1 MMDGVI
7 TGAVLFGIGVA
18 VGGLL
23 VWLMGLQYS
32 RERADLYRVIG
43 QMQMQ
48 IEQLEGVQIPQEEM

>member
-23 VWLMGLQYS
+23 VWLMGLQHS